1 MTLPEDPMILLSLIN
16 MKLRDAYADLAAL
29 CEDMELDRAELE
41 EKLGVPRCF
50 CDTDGGS
57 FLDTLLGLV

>member
-29 CEDMELDRAELE
+29 CEDMELDRVELE
-41 EKLGVPRCF
+41 EKLGKLGYTYDEVTNCF
-50 CDTDGGS
+50 M
-57 FLDTLLGLV
+57 